1 MLYINTFEP
10 YHVTHNA
17 YRVANLNEY
26 LEYKKF
32 EQKSA
37 RWRLLLESSII
48 TILAD
53 FLMTKFYELSLTSK
67 KHDLKYNL
75 LFGFEPA
82 TFSKVLNEKL
92 DLINLYC

>member
-1 MLYINTFEP
+1 
-10 YHVTHNA
+10 
-17 YRVANLNEY
+17 
-26 LEYKKF
+26 
-32 EQKSA
+32 
-37 RWRLLLESSII
+37 
-48 TILAD
+48 
-53 FLMTKFYELSLTSK
+53 MTKFYELSLTLK